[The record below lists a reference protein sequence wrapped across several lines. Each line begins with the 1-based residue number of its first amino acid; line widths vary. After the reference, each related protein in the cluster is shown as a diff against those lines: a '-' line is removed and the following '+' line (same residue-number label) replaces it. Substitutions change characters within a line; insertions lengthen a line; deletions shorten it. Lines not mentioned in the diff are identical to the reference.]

1 MLAKNYQPGPP
12 PRPILHRKSTD
23 HSWDT
28 EIKMYA
34 GVIGSA
40 VHTTFRRGV
49 TIAVAH
55 SGFKP
60 DKACLRG
67 VEKMRPVTLGGLR

>member
-12 PRPILHRKSTD
+12 PRHILHQKSTD

-40 VHTTFRRGV
+40 VHTASRRGLA
-49 TIAVAH
+49 IAAY
-55 SGFKP
+55 
-60 DKACLRG
+60 
-67 VEKMRPVTLGGLR
+67 MRDSI